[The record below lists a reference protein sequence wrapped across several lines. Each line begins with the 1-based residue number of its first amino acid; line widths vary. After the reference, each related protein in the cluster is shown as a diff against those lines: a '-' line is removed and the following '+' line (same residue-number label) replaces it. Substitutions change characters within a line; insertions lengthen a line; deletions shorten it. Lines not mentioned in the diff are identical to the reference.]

1 MACLDTTFILD
12 LRGRGGANLQSRART
27 TLHQLIQTGQAITT
41 TRINVAE
48 LYVGVERS
56 HDPTRELAI
65 PSSLLSTVE
74 ILEVD
79 ERSARQFGRASAHL
93 FGIGRP
99 VGDDRRQLWLGPT
112 QSWQTNRKPLNLSHF
127 SSPKTG
133 PRRFSRWHTL
143 GDRPHRARVA
153 NASAAACRLRWP

>member
-65 PSSLLSTVE
+65 LSSILSTVE

-79 ERSARQFGRASAHL
+79 ERSVRQFGRASAHL
-93 FGIGRP
+93 LRIGRP
-99 VGDDRRQLWLGPT
+99 VGDVDALIGAIAT
-112 QSWQTNRKPLNLSHF
+112 VNEQTLFTRNPRHFADIPGLSVE
-127 SSPKTG
+127 TY
-133 PRRFSRWHTL
+133 
-143 GDRPHRARVA
+143 
-153 NASAAACRLRWP
+153 